1 MYLYLQRSI
10 SLDCDP
16 SVYVTC
22 CAHNHNG
29 QLLIAGCSDG
39 IVRTYDL
46 RHAECVDQWQA
57 HKDSILGLQLSSD
70 HTACY
75 TLGADNKVSLI

>member
-1 MYLYLQRSI
+1 MIFAQRSL

-22 CAHNHNG
+22 CTHNHNG

-46 RHAECVDQWQA
+46 RHAECVDQWHA
-57 HKDSILGLQLSSD
+57 HKDFILGLQLSVD

-75 TLGADNKVSLI
+75 SLGADNKVNF